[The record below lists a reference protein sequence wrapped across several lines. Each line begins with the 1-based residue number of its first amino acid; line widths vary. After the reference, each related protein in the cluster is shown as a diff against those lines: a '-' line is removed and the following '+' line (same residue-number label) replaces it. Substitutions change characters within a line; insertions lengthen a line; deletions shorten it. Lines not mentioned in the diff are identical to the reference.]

1 MAGRTCS
8 YDGDVSGWHEG
19 YDPYEGY
26 PLSDCW
32 VVKLNSRGEIE
43 WQRCLGG
50 SYEDWAYS
58 IQQTSDGGFIVAG
71 ETCSNDGDVSGNHG
85 EYDFWV
91 VKLNSSGEIEWQR
104 CLGGSDYDYA
114 SSIQQTLDG
123 GFIVAGYTK
132 SNDGDVS
139 GWHEGY
145 DPYGG
150 DPLPDCWV
158 VKLNSSG
165 EIEWQRCL
173 GGSEI
178 DGAKSIQQT
187 TEGGF
192 IVAGYSESNDG
203 DVSGN
208 HGEGD
213 AWVVKLS
220 PPEGITETAAKPDAP
235 TIKVSPNPFNSVCEI
250 SVPVGAEVLIYDI
263 EGNLVHRT
271 AARGGKV
278 IWVPGKT
285 VASGVYTVRVHLAG
299 GKTANRKVVYLK

>member
-1 MAGRTCS
+1 
-8 YDGDVSGWHEG
+8 
-19 YDPYEGY
+19 
-26 PLSDCW
+26 
-32 VVKLNSRGEIE
+32 
-43 WQRCLGG
+43 
-50 SYEDWAYS
+50 
-58 IQQTSDGGFIVAG
+58 VAG

-178 DGAKSIQQT
+178 DGTKSLQQT

-220 PPEGITETAAKPDAP
+220 PP
-235 TIKVSPNPFNSVCEI
+235 
-250 SVPVGAEVLIYDI
+250 
-263 EGNLVHRT
+263 
-271 AARGGKV
+271 
-278 IWVPGKT
+278 
-285 VASGVYTVRVHLAG
+285 
-299 GKTANRKVVYLK
+299 